1 MIFFVNL
8 STPESDRHHMT
19 NPSIKQRLL
28 ACALFGLTALSPAV
42 QAQDYPN
49 KPIEVMVA
57 FQPGGGTDS
66 LARAFA
72 EAAKKYT
79 TQSVVVYN
87 KPGASGAIGLA
98 DVVNAK
104 PDGYKIAMLFVE
116 VTILPHLGITKIT
129 QDDFIPVARL
139 NADPAAITV
148 RADSPH
154 NTIEEFIA
162 AAKKSGSDV
171 KVGNAGNGSIWHL
184 AAASL
189 EEKTGAQFNH
199 IPFQGAGPA
208 VLALLG
214 GHVDAVGVSPA
225 EVGVHVAA
233 GKLKV
238 LAVMAD
244 QRAKGFDNVPTLK
257 ERKIDLSIGT
267 WRGLGVAKG
276 TPPDIVKAI
285 EAMTAKAA
293 NEPIMREV
301 MNKLNLGYA
310 YADAATFKAQMVR
323 DNDSFKQIVNK
334 LGLKPN

>member
-1 MIFFVNL
+1 MNL
-8 STPESDRHHMT
+8 KKMHHLF
-19 NPSIKQRLL
+19 SALL
-28 ACALFGLTALSPAV
+28 LGLCGALGQAW
-42 QAQDYPN
+42 AQDYPN

-66 LARAFA
+66 LARAYA
-72 EAAKKYT
+72 EAAKKHT

-87 KPGASGAIGLA
+87 NPGASGAIGLA

-129 QDDFIPVARL
+129 QDDFIPIARL

-148 RADSPH
+148 KADAPW
-154 NTIEEFIA
+154 NTIEEFLA
-162 AAKKSGSDV
+162 ASKKPGNDV

-189 EEKTGAQFNH
+189 EEKTGARFNH

-225 EVGVHVAA
+225 EVSVHVAS

-244 QRAKGFDNVPTLK
+244 QRSKGFENVPTLK

-276 TPPDIVKAI
+276 TPPEVVEALKGITRKAV
-285 EAMTAKAA
+285 

-301 MNKLNLGYA
+301 MDKLNLGYS
-310 YADAATFKAQMVR
+310 YAEDSVFKAQLVR
-323 DNDSFKQIVNK
+323 DNESFKQLVGK
-334 LGLKPN
+334 LNLKN

>member
-1 MIFFVNL
+1 MNI
-8 STPESDRHHMT
+8 EKKRR
-19 NPSIKQRLL
+19 QL
-28 ACALFGLTALSPAV
+28 AAAALSLLSLCCV
-42 QAQDYPN
+42 CSNTFAQGYPS
-49 KPIEVMVA
+49 KPTEIMVA

-66 LARAFA
+66 LARAYA
-72 EAAKKYT
+72 EAAKKHT
-79 TQSVVVYN
+79 SQPVVVYN

-98 DVVNAK
+98 DVVNSK

-116 VTILPHLGITKIT
+116 LTILPHLGITKIT
-129 QDDFIPVARL
+129 QDDFIPIARI

-148 RADSPH
+148 RADSPY
-154 NTIEEFIA
+154 TSVEEFIA
-162 AAKKSGSDV
+162 QAKKPASDI
-171 KVGNAGNGSIWHL
+171 KVGNSGNGSIWHL

-189 EEKTGAQFNH
+189 AEKTGAKFNH

-225 EVGVHVAA
+225 EVAVHVAS
-233 GKLKV
+233 GKLRV

-244 QRAKGFDNVPTLK
+244 QRSKGFESVPTLK

-276 TPPDIVKAI
+276 TPLEVVEAIKGITRKAV
-285 EAMTAKAA
+285 

-301 MNKLNLGYA
+301 MDKLNLGYS
-310 YADAATFKAQMVR
+310 YAEDSAFKAQLVR
-323 DNDSFKQIVNK
+323 DDETFRQLVVRLN
-334 LGLKPN
+334 LKN

>member
-1 MIFFVNL
+1 MKLL
-8 STPESDRHHMT
+8 SKTRLAAL
-19 NPSIKQRLL
+19 LL
-28 ACALFGLTALSPAV
+28 ALSSLTGLHHTAW
-42 QAQDYPN
+42 AQDYPS
-49 KPIEVMVA
+49 KPIEIMVA

-66 LARAFA
+66 LARAYA

-79 TQSVVVYN
+79 SQPVVVYN

-98 DVVNAK
+98 DVANAK

-116 VTILPHLGITKIT
+116 LTILPHLGISKVN
-129 QDDFIPVARL
+129 QDDFIPIARL

-148 RADSPH
+148 RADAPW
-154 NTIEEFIA
+154 NTVEEFLA
-162 AAKKSGSDV
+162 QAKKTGSDV

-189 EEKTGAQFNH
+189 EEKTGARFNH

-214 GHVDAVGVSPA
+214 GHVDAVSVSPA
-225 EVGVHVAA
+225 EVSVHVAA

-244 QRAKGFDNVPTLK
+244 QRVKGFENVPTLK

-276 TPPDIVKAI
+276 TPPEVVEAIKGMTRKAV
-285 EAMTAKAA
+285 

-301 MNKLNLGYA
+301 MDKLNLGYS
-310 YADAATFKAQMVR
+310 YADDATFKAQLVR
-323 DNDSFKQIVNK
+323 DNETFKQLVSK
-334 LGLKPN
+334 LNLKN

>member
-1 MIFFVNL
+1 MNFIKL
-8 STPESDRHHMT
+8 S
-19 NPSIKQRLL
+19 KLAGALL
-28 ACALFGLTALSPAV
+28 ATAALWSPMSPA
-42 QAQDYPN
+42 QAQVYPS

-66 LARAFA
+66 LARAYA

-79 TQSVVVYN
+79 TQPLVVYN
-87 KPGASGAIGLA
+87 KAGASGAIGLA

-116 VTILPHLGITKIT
+116 VTILPHIGITKVT
-129 QDDFIPVARL
+129 QDDFIPIARL

-148 RADSPH
+148 RADSPY
-154 NTIEEFIA
+154 NTIEDFLA
-162 AAKKSGSDV
+162 AAKKPNSDV

-189 EEKTGAQFNH
+189 EEKTGAKFSH

-225 EVGVHVAA
+225 EVAVHVQS
-233 GKLKV
+233 GKLKI
-238 LAVMAD
+238 LGVMAD
-244 QRAKGFDNVPTLK
+244 QRVKGFENVPTLK

-276 TPPDIVKAI
+276 TPPDVVKTI
-285 EAMTAKAA
+285 EAFTKKAA
-293 NEPIMREV
+293 EEPIMREV
-301 MNKLNLGYA
+301 MDKLNLGYS
-310 YADAATFKAQMVR
+310 YADGATFKAQMVR
-323 DNDSFKQIVNK
+323 DNETFKQLVTK
-334 LGLKPN
+334 LNLKQ

>member
-1 MIFFVNL
+1 MNI
-8 STPESDRHHMT
+8 EKKRR
-19 NPSIKQRLL
+19 QL
-28 ACALFGLTALSPAV
+28 AAAALSLLSLCGV
-42 QAQDYPN
+42 CSNTLAQGYPS
-49 KPIEVMVA
+49 KPIEIMVA

-66 LARAFA
+66 LARAYA
-72 EAAKKYT
+72 EAAKKHT
-79 TQSVVVYN
+79 SQPVVVYN

-98 DVVNAK
+98 DVVNSK

-116 VTILPHLGITKIT
+116 LIILPHLGITKIT
-129 QDDFIPVARL
+129 QDDFIPIARI

-148 RADSPH
+148 RADSPY
-154 NTIEEFIA
+154 TSIEEFIA
-162 AAKKSGSDV
+162 QAKNPASDI
-171 KVGNAGNGSIWHL
+171 KVGNSGNGSIWHL

-189 EEKTGAQFNH
+189 AERTGAKFNH

-225 EVGVHVAA
+225 EVAVHVAS
-233 GKLKV
+233 GKLRV

-244 QRAKGFDNVPTLK
+244 QRSKGFESVPTLK

-276 TPPDIVKAI
+276 TPPEVVEAIKGITRKAI
-285 EAMTAKAA
+285 

-301 MNKLNLGYA
+301 MDKLNLGYS
-310 YADAATFKAQMVR
+310 YAEDSAFKAQLVR
-323 DNDSFKQIVNK
+323 DDETFRQLVVRLN
-334 LGLKPN
+334 LKN